1 MVKTYVIQIIWLL
14 GLRLRLGF
22 LVDPL
27 HSNMPSLDSA
37 PAIMNSNQTPA
48 TTRPNTTV
56 RTYAN
61 GAETP
66 ISSGP
71 TLKPVPLATRP
82 ISYVDSTPLVV
93 FSPVEVEQLKNTQK
107 HIDYEVLGRKTKT
120 S

>member
-1 MVKTYVIQIIWLL
+1 MLQIIWRL

-22 LVDPL
+22 LVAAL
-27 HSNMPSLDSA
+27 HGNMPSLDGA

-48 TTRPNTTV
+48 TTRPDTTV

-61 GAETP
+61 AAETP

-71 TLKPVPLATRP
+71 TLKQVPLATSP

-93 FSPVEVEQLKNTQK
+93 FSPVEVEQLNK
-107 HIDYEVLGRKTKT
+107 HAKTH
-120 S
+120 